1 MMGVPGGLR
10 SLLRFEIHF
19 LKHTL
24 SHSNFTFQQFWRGI
38 SSPWER
44 ALFTRGARQAALGWA
59 GLGVLDREPGV
70 SGSLSKEC
78 VNPAPFSMA

>member
-1 MMGVPGGLR
+1 MPFPALGGWVGEVMGVQGGLP

-24 SHSNFTFQQFWRGI
+24 SHSNFTSEQFWRGI

-44 ALFTRGARQAALGWA
+44 VRAGSVYTGSAEGGQAG
-59 GLGVLDREPGV
+59 RR
-70 SGSLSKEC
+70 
-78 VNPAPFSMA
+78 